1 VDEADREHEQ
11 HQRRRAGAHEH
22 AAAVHDQAARMHQ
35 HAAVMMLATK
45 LAMGNGLFRLG
56 WPHFLATGDIAT
68 GK

>member
-1 VDEADREHEQ
+1 
-11 HQRRRAGAHEH
+11 
-22 AAAVHDQAARMHQ
+22 MHQ